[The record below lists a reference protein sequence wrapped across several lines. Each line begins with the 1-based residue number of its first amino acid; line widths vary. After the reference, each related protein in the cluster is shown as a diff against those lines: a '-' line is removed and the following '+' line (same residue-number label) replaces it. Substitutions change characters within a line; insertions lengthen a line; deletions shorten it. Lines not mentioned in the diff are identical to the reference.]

1 MKLSI
6 LSTPTSTSSKPLFAA
21 SSFISGSALRA
32 AHSSDMRRRASAGVD
47 FGMPMPRKAPS
58 TQSMPSSR
66 KVGTS
71 GSRGWRCSIAT
82 TSARTLPLLLTAK
95 AVYDMAPA
103 TWPPITA
110 VVMSP
115 VPLKGT

>member
-1 MKLSI
+1 
-6 LSTPTSTSSKPLFAA
+6 
-21 SSFISGSALRA
+21 
-32 AHSSDMRRRASAGVD
+32 MRRRASAGVD